1 MKFDRNTVIGFVVL
15 AGLFFGY
22 FYFTNKQQKDYQK
35 QKNEK
40 LAKEKE
46 EE

>member
-22 FYFTNKQQKDYQK
+22 FYFTNKQQAEFRKTK
-35 QKNEK
+35 KLEK
-40 LAKEKE
+40 ISHNSS
-46 EE
+46 